1 MWKFS
6 SLFHNIHVD
15 QQSKTKDYKQANIH
29 MKFPQRLIFV
39 AVFAF

>member
-1 MWKFS
+1 MS
-6 SLFHNIHVD
+6 EISENARHYVD